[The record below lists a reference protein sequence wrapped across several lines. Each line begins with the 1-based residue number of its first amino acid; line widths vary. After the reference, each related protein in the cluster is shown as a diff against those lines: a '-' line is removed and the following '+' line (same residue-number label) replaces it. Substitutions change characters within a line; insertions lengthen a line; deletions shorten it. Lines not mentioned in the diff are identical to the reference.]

1 MRTRTLEIGVGAF
14 MLVGAL
20 ALVMM
25 AIQVSGLSP
34 KSTGSTYE
42 LLAYFNNAGALKT
55 RAKIAM
61 AGVTIGQVKAVEL
74 DKETYTAMVVMSIDQ
89 KVDNIPID
97 STASIVTAGLLGE
110 QYISVSIG
118 GDEAYLRDGER
129 FEETQSA
136 LILEELIGKFLLGA
150 VGKSE

>member
-74 DKETYTAMVVMSIDQ
+74 DKETYTAMVVMAIDQ

-118 GDEAYLRDGER
+118 GDEEYLRDGER
-129 FEETQSA
+129 FEDTQSA

>member
-14 MLVGAL
+14 MLLGMLAL
-20 ALVMM
+20 AIM

-34 KSTGSTYE
+34 KSADRTYE
-42 LLAYFNNAGALKT
+42 LLAYFDNVGSLRP

-61 AGVTIGQVKAVEL
+61 AGVTIGQVKTVEL
-74 DKETYTAMVVMSIDQ
+74 DKDTYTAKVVMAIDQ
-89 KVDNIPID
+89 QVDNIPID

-110 QYISVSIG
+110 QYISISIG
-118 GDEAYLRDGER
+118 GDEAFLREGER
-129 FEETQSA
+129 FEDTQSA

-150 VGKSE
+150 ARQSE

>member
-1 MRTRTLEIGVGAF
+1 MRTRTLEISVGAF
-14 MLVGAL
+14 MLAGVLAL
-20 ALVMM
+20 AVM
-25 AIQVSGLSP
+25 AIKVSGLSP

-42 LLAYFNNAGALKT
+42 LIAYFNNAGALRV

-61 AGVTIGQVKAVEL
+61 AGVTIGQVKTVEL
-74 DKETYTAMVVMSIDQ
+74 DKETYTAKVVMAIDQ

-110 QYISVSIG
+110 QYISISIG

-129 FEETQSA
+129 FEDTQSA

-150 VGKSE
+150 ASKSE

>member
-74 DKETYTAMVVMSIDQ
+74 DKETYTAMVVMAIDQ

-129 FEETQSA
+129 FEDTQSA

>member
-129 FEETQSA
+129 FEDTQSA

>member
-1 MRTRTLEIGVGAF
+1 MRTRTLEISVGAF
-14 MLVGAL
+14 MLAGVL

-25 AIQVSGLSP
+25 ALQVSGLSL
-34 KSTGSTYE
+34 KSTASTYE
-42 LLAYFNNAGALKT
+42 LLAYFTNAGALKT
-55 RAKIAM
+55 RAKISM

-74 DKETYTAMVVMSIDQ
+74 DKETYTARVILAIDQ
-89 KVDNIPID
+89 NVDNIPID

-110 QYISVSIG
+110 QYISISIG

-129 FEETQSA
+129 FEDTQSA

-150 VGKSE
+150 ASKSE

>member
-1 MRTRTLEIGVGAF
+1 MRTRTLEISVGAF
-14 MLVGAL
+14 MLAGVLAL
-20 ALVMM
+20 AVM
-25 AIQVSGLSP
+25 AIKVSGLSP
-34 KSTGSTYE
+34 QSTGSTYE
-42 LLAYFNNAGALKT
+42 LIAYFNNAGALRV

-74 DKETYTAMVVMSIDQ
+74 DKETYTAKVVMAIDQ

-110 QYISVSIG
+110 QYISISIG

-129 FEETQSA
+129 FEDTQSA

-150 VGKSE
+150 ASKSE